1 LERKISYRLA
11 LVLLATL
18 ALVGC
23 GTSGGSGGG
32 GSQSQGTTPRKK
44 PSPGVD
50 TEGATVSPEAEAGQY
65 ALRVAQQMT
74 GERPKS
80 SCLEVREVEG
90 GKYKANDDAEHAAAC
105 IYVAAFAGCLEGQG
119 GEPLGPASYE
129 EEFPEKGLQRVYE
142 KARAACK
149 N

>member
-1 LERKISYRLA
+1 LERKILYRVA

-32 GSQSQGTTPRKK
+32 GSQSHGTTPQEK

-50 TEGATVSPEAEAGQY
+50 TEGAAVSPEAEAGQY
-65 ALRVAQQMT
+65 ALGVAEQMT

-80 SCLEVREVEG
+80 GCLEVAEVEG
-90 GKYKANDDAEHAAAC
+90 GKYKASEEAEHDAAC
-105 IYVAAFAGCLEGQG
+105 IYAAAFAGCLEGQA
-119 GEPLGPASYE
+119 GEPLGPASYK

-149 N
+149 K